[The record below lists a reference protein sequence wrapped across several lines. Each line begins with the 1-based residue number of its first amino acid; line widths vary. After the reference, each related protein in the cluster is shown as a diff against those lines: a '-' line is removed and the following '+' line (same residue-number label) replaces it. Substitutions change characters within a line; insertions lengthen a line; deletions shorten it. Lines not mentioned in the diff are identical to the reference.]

1 LPFHRFSR
9 QPSNGLAVLF
19 SLQTCKLEVTK
30 MAQVALAKRE
40 KEAIAP
46 TITPDEALSE
56 WLSEHRSENTRAA
69 YYRDLVDFCKT
80 VFNAEPKTALRR
92 FFSLDEITARRKV
105 IQFKQLLRERGL
117 SPTSINRKLSALRV
131 FIGYAKK
138 LGIIGWNIKE
148 LIEGEKQRTDAKERV
163 KMRLPA
169 ASVEGLLD
177 ALNRLFAVIPR
188 KGARGLRDRAIV
200 ALMAL
205 HGLRRVEIVRLSLSD
220 LWETD
225 GVLRVRVWG
234 KGDKFRVIPLR
245 KDTTELIR
253 RYLASLRRSGIEP
266 IPDAFGV
273 PLFVSFHK
281 GKGQKGQRLH
291 WRQVNKIVDKALQR
305 AGLKRLGISC
315 HSLRHTFATLAA
327 MEVPLPELADY
338 LGHSSIATTGVYA
351 HALQTVNPSTVIK
364 VKVL

>member
-1 LPFHRFSR
+1 M
-9 QPSNGLAVLF
+9 
-19 SLQTCKLEVTK
+19 EVSE

-40 KEAIAP
+40 KKAIAQM
-46 TITPDEALSE
+46 IDAQSVVAE
-56 WLSEHRSENTRAA
+56 WLSEHRSENTRKA
-69 YYRDLVDFCKT
+69 YARDLLDFCQTIYRTTDLRK
-80 VFNAEPKTALRR
+80 ALSR
-92 FFSLDEITARRKV
+92 FLSLSEVEAGMTLTKFR
-105 IQFKQLLRERGL
+105 QLLRERGAQ
-117 SPTSINRKLSALRV
+117 PATINRKLSALRAFV
-131 FIGYAKK
+131 DHARKR
-138 LGIIGWNIKE
+138 GIVNWRVTDLVK
-148 LIEGEKQRTDAKERV
+148 GEKQRTDAKERV

-188 KGARGLRDRAIV
+188 KGVRGLRDRAIV

-225 GVLRVRVWG
+225 GVLTLRVWG
-234 KGDKFRVIPLR
+234 KGDKFRTITLR

-266 IPDAFGV
+266 IPDALGV
-273 PLFVSFHK
+273 PLFVSLHN

-291 WRQVNKIVDKALQR
+291 WRQVNKIVDKALQQ
-305 AGLKRLGISC
+305 AGLKRLGVSC

-351 HALQTVNPSTVIK
+351 HALQTINPSTVIK